1 MDVLITGSGI
11 EIDSALK
18 DYIRRRIDFGLSRF
32 SNKVGRIRVIVTKKS
47 GPFGGIEKSCR
58 IRVQLLRDTT
68 VDISYSDDDVHV
80 AIAHA
85 ADQIHR
91 VVARRIEIG
100 WTCGVTER
108 IDRNRWEG

>member
-1 MDVLITGSGI
+1 MDVLITGNRV

-18 DYIRRRIDFGLSRF
+18 AYIRRRIDFGLSRF
-32 SNKVGRIRVIVTKKS
+32 SNKVGRIRVVVTKKS
-47 GPFGGIEKSCR
+47 GPLGGIEKSCR
-58 IRVQLLRDTT
+58 IRVQLLGNTT
-68 VDISYSDDDVHV
+68 VAASYSDDDVHV

-100 WTCGVTER
+100 WTCAVMER